1 MTRGTSSSQTP
12 SSLTRSIS
20 NKERGGAPGRRPIIF
35 RSNPKEIGVF
45 TVATGRRRRRRR
57 RGKEFKQQKRIPNA
71 TNPKNRKSSLLV
83 EQAAHHLMA
92 SSNQQ
97 QVQNRKELIT

>member
-20 NKERGGAPGRRPIIF
+20 NKERGGAPERRP

-45 TVATGRRRRRRR
+45 TVTRRRRRRR

-71 TNPKNRKSSLLV
+71 TNPKNRKSSFLV

-97 QVQNRKELIT
+97 QLQNRKELIT